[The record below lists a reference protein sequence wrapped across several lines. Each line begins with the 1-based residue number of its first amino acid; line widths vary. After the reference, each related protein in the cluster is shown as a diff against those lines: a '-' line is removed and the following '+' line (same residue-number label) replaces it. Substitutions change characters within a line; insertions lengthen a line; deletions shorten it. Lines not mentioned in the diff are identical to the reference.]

1 MKHLTLSLVVLAITS
16 AAMAQG
22 PAGYPTYVT
31 NKTLYAKTD
40 LRGKPAPKLVV
51 ESWLTGAAP
60 NVKGKVVLID
70 FWATWCGPC
79 RAVIPELGEWQEKFK
94 EDLVVIGISDEPAE
108 TVSGFMKN
116 TKMAYN
122 VAVDTQKRMSKIL
135 GVQGIPH
142 VMIVTPDGI
151 VRWQGFP
158 GSAEDRLT
166 TEKVTQIIAAWKA
179 HAK

>member
-1 MKHLTLSLVVLAITS
+1 MNKLALGLLGLAGMAILTAQQP
-16 AAMAQG
+16 AA
-22 PAGYPTYVT
+22 YPPIVT
-31 NKTLYAKTD
+31 AKTLYAKTD
-40 LRGKPAPKLVV
+40 LRGKSAPKLVV
-51 ESWLTGAAP
+51 ESWLTGDAP
-60 NVKGKVVLID
+60 ATKGKIMLID
-70 FWATWCGPC
+70 YWATWCGPC

-94 EDLVVIGISDEPAE
+94 DDLVVIGISDEPVE
-108 TVSGFMKN
+108 TVSGFMKD

-158 GSAEDRLT
+158 GSTEDPLT
-166 TEKVTQIIAAWKA
+166 TEKVAQIIAAWKA

>member
-1 MKHLTLSLVVLAITS
+1 MKNLTLSLVALAITS

-22 PAGYPTYVT
+22 PASYPTYVT

-40 LRGKPAPKLVV
+40 LRGKQAPKFVV
-51 ESWLTGAAP
+51 ESWLTGTAP

-94 EDLVVIGISDEPAE
+94 DDLVVIGISDEPAE
-108 TVSGFMKN
+108 TVSGFMKS

-135 GVQGIPH
+135 GVEGIPH

-158 GSAEDRLT
+158 GSAEDPLT
-166 TEKVTQIIAAWKA
+166 TEKVAQVIAAWKA